1 MLVFTSAVDHL
12 ADPLNHF
19 IHELW
24 FLVNAGICIGEMV
37 VLLPVVGL
45 LDTAGQNRST
55 PTTMSPWLAN
65 MLSTS
70 EYHSAYMTPY
80 RPGTNTTG
88 AYVPAATG

>member
-45 LDTAGQNRST
+45 LDTQQARTGPHQFNHDEPMAG
-55 PTTMSPWLAN
+55 
-65 MLSTS
+65 
-70 EYHSAYMTPY
+70 
-80 RPGTNTTG
+80 
-88 AYVPAATG
+88 